1 MGTDKALIE
10 IGDKPLARRVADEIG
25 SANPNTA
32 EDLERF
38 RHG

>member
-1 MGTDKALIE
+1 MGTDKAPIE

-25 SANPNTA
+25 RANPNTA